1 MSAAAARSSTPSA
14 KKKATTSGFTT
25 SPAPVPAVA
34 AEAVS
39 PNKTS
44 FVTFVK
50 VWWPTFMAA
59 GTCIPQLIMD
69 PPVSSNEPMIN
80 MINLSKASR
89 VLSDPMFYV
98 MLVPFSIGCV
108 GLKVFFSKVRVNAFD
123 RGMMVWW
130 HASCFFF
137 YTHCDILSGYYGVM
151 PGMAEQYIHSAPPLR
166 YPRWAP
172 ERFHFDVVFFLD
184 IILQCPLAIF
194 VILSYLYQHPGR
206 YFAEVFAAA
215 AQLFGTALY
224 YTPHILFPEENR
236 DFLQWM
242 DMSLR
247 AVWFVYPLLILRRRF
262 LQAEE
267 EQRKKTP

>member
-1 MSAAAARSSTPSA
+1 
-14 KKKATTSGFTT
+14 
-25 SPAPVPAVA
+25 
-34 AEAVS
+34 
-39 PNKTS
+39 
-44 FVTFVK
+44 
-50 VWWPTFMAA
+50 
-59 GTCIPQLIMD
+59 MD

-98 MLVPFSIGCV
+98 MLVPFSLGCV

-242 DMSLR
+242 DLSLG
-247 AVWFVYPLLILRRRF
+247 AAWFVYPLLILRRRF

-267 EQRKKTP
+267 EQRKAEEQLRLANEAKAKAEAENARIEAAKQKLQAEQAASDARRQAAEQAKREADEKQARAERLTQQLRR